1 MERAIG
7 IVKDEHING
16 RKETKKKRQVR
27 NKTKDVLADY
37 YRTNME
43 YDRENRR
50 RQEEEGVKPKG
61 LKNLNST
68 EKTYVIVIVLAL
80 IGIVIKYVIL

>member
-1 MERAIG
+1 MGE
-7 IVKDEHING
+7 KNP
-16 RKETKKKRQVR
+16 KKKRQVR
-27 NKTKDVLADY
+27 NKTKDVLTDY

>member
-1 MERAIG
+1 MGE
-7 IVKDEHING
+7 K
-16 RKETKKKRQVR
+16 KPKKKRKVR
-27 NKTKDVLADY
+27 NKTKDILSDY

-50 RQEEEGVKPKG
+50 RQEEEGVKTKG

>member
-1 MERAIG
+1 MGE
-7 IVKDEHING
+7 KKPKKT
-16 RKETKKKRQVR
+16 RKVR

-43 YDRENRR
+43 YDKENRR
-50 RQEEEGVKPKG
+50 RQEEEGVKTKG

>member
-1 MERAIG
+1 MSISMGE
-7 IVKDEHING
+7 K
-16 RKETKKKRQVR
+16 KPKKKRQVR

-43 YDRENRR
+43 YDRR

>member
-1 MERAIG
+1 MGE
-7 IVKDEHING
+7 K
-16 RKETKKKRQVR
+16 KPKKKRKVR

-43 YDRENRR
+43 YDKENRR
-50 RQEEEGVKPKG
+50 RQEEEGVKTKG

>member
-1 MERAIG
+1 MGE
-7 IVKDEHING
+7 K
-16 RKETKKKRQVR
+16 KPKKKAAG
-27 NKTKDVLADY
+27 NKTKRCSGGLLPYQYGV
-37 YRTNME
+37 RQ
-43 YDRENRR
+43 ENRR
-50 RQEEEGVKPKG
+50 RQERRRGVKPKG

>member
-1 MERAIG
+1 MFWRI
-7 IVKDEHING
+7 ITVLTWSTT
-16 RKETKKKRQVR
+16 RKIAAVR
-27 NKTKDVLADY
+27 KT
-37 YRTNME
+37 
-43 YDRENRR
+43 
-50 RQEEEGVKPKG
+50 EGVKTKG

>member
-1 MERAIG
+1 MNISRGE
-7 IVKDEHING
+7 K
-16 RKETKKKRQVR
+16 KPKKKRQVR